1 MARVTIFFLAT
12 LQIMV
17 GASFLGMPSG
27 ACLYAQTVAK
37 TVPEK
42 PSTKPASKTEIDRLI
57 AEVRDDNFYS
67 RITAAIALG
76 QKGAAG
82 VPAIPALIDILGDE
96 RNTAKEGYNL
106 FVNGGLATDIAT
118 VASDSLSK
126 LIPLANGFGFDYASS
141 ILLAPLPDNAENAM
155 TSSNEAVELVKRANL
170 AFVLPAYGK
179 QAIPVLRTVV
189 SQYEYEDRDSNQDL
203 ISKIQEAAT
212 WALGDF
218 GESSNGNLCEILTKS
233 PSWSVRRAAVM
244 RLLKNK
250 GLPFD
255 GNEDQDQIR
264 QKMCRENLGN

>member
-1 MARVTIFFLAT
+1 MARVTIFFVAT

-37 TVPEK
+37 AAPEK
-42 PSTKPASKTEIDRLI
+42 PSTKPASKAEIDRLI
-57 AEVRDDNFYS
+57 AEVRDNNFDS
-67 RITAAIALG
+67 RITAAKTLG

-106 FVNGGLATDIAT
+106 YVNGGLATDVATIA
-118 VASDSLSK
+118 SNSLSK
-126 LIPLANGFGFDYASS
+126 LIPLADGFGFDHASS
-141 ILLAPLPDNAENAM
+141 ILLAPLPGDAENAM
-155 TSSNEAVELVKRANL
+155 TNSEEAVELVKRANL
-170 AFVLPAYGK
+170 AFVLPGYGK
-179 QAIPVLRTVV
+179 QAIPVLLTVV
-189 SQYEYEDRDSNQDL
+189 NKFENEDRDSNQDL
-203 ISKIQEAAT
+203 ISKVQEAAT

-218 GESSNGNLCEILTKS
+218 GESSKGTLCEILTKS
-233 PSWSVRRAAVM
+233 PSWSVRRTAVM

-255 GNEDQDQIR
+255 GNEDQDEIR
-264 QKMCRENLGN
+264 QKMCRDNPGN